1 MSDGWAENP
10 YRALSTAALLR
21 EREVLQWNLAEIDAR
36 PEGWQFV
43 PESRALMVYTLRR
56 INEVIE
62 RRRRLVGKP
71 NAPAWP
77 NESPDREL
85 ERARERSEIKE
96 RIRISDLIHRSTHK
110 YGEFE
115 RRRGNDVWCCCPL
128 PGHDEDTPSFHF
140 DDQQGL
146 FHCFG
151 CKRGGD
157 LFELAR
163 HLWDE
168 PEFWRVAE
176 RLRDLAGIQ
185 RVERP
190 AQPERPNVTR
200 PNGQTQIVR
209 IASPKR
215 PAYGMR
221 R

>member
-1 MSDGWAENP
+1 MSDGWAVNP
-10 YRALSTAALLR
+10 FRSLSTAALLR
-21 EREVLQWNLAEIDAR
+21 ERECRQWDLADIDAH
-36 PEGWQFV
+36 PEGWQFA
-43 PESRALMVYTLRR
+43 PESRVFLVWTLRQ
-56 INEVIE
+56 INDELT
-62 RRRRLVGKP
+62 RRKRLAGKP

-85 ERARERSEIKE
+85 ERARERTEIKQ
-96 RIRISDLIHRSTHK
+96 RIRVSDLIHRTTHK

-146 FHCFG
+146 WHCFG

-176 RLRDLAGIQ
+176 RLRDLAGI
-185 RVERP
+185 ERP
-190 AQPERPNVTR
+190 ARVQQPTQPNMVR
-200 PNGQTQIVR
+200 PNGQPAIVR
-209 IASPKR
+209 IASPR
-215 PAYGMR
+215 SRSYAR